1 MSNIVTTKEKDMLA
15 VESAL
20 VRNDISQLSTQ
31 EKMTFYNNI
40 CESVGLNPLT
50 KPFSFLKLQGREV
63 LYATKDC
70 TEQLRK
76 IHGVSTQIVSKG
88 SNGDLFEVHIKA
100 QDKNGRVDEDLAYV
114 VVKGMQGPDLANAML
129 KCITKAKRRVTL
141 SICGLGVLDESE
153 LDTVSNISPASN
165 PQIQNHFK
173 DIGQTYETETLP
185 PVIDQSDKI
194 DPIDE
199 SVSGNTHDTNI
210 DFDTYII
217 NFGKKMKGRKF
228 GDFTIDDHK
237 SMVKYLVDG
246 SERTNQPLTGEALE
260 YKKNAD
266 IYIAKRSSPKVDE
279 SDSMNF

>member
-1 MSNIVTTKEKDMLA
+1 MSNIVKSKEKDMQA

-76 IHGVSTQIVSKG
+76 IHGVSTQIISKG
-88 SNGDLFEVHIKA
+88 LAMDLFEVHIKA

-114 VVKGMQGPDLANAML
+114 VVKGMQGADLANAML

-153 LDTVSNISPASN
+153 LDNVRNISPASN
-165 PQIQNHFK
+165 PQIQNQFK
-173 DIGQTYETETLP
+173 DISKSIDSELLP
-185 PVIDQSDKI
+185 PPIDQAETI
-194 DPIDE
+194 DNHGPVNGDDLGQFVVQCGKKYLGKKLNEISLDDISGFIKYLDE
-199 SVSGNTHDTNI
+199 SSAKN
-210 DFDTYII
+210 
-217 NFGKKMKGRKF
+217 
-228 GDFTIDDHK
+228 
-237 SMVKYLVDG
+237 
-246 SERTNQPLTGEALE
+246 NQPLTGTFLE
-260 YKKNAD
+260 FHQKATAYL
-266 IYIAKRSSPKVDE
+266 E
-279 SDSMNF
+279 SLRAV

>member
-1 MSNIVTTKEKDMLA
+1 MSNIVRSKEKDMQA

-76 IHGVSTQIVSKG
+76 IHGVSTQIISKG
-88 SNGDLFEVHIKA
+88 LAMDLFEVHIKA

-114 VVKGMQGPDLANAML
+114 VVKGMQGADLANAML

-153 LDTVSNISPASN
+153 LDTVRNISPASN
-165 PQIQNHFK
+165 PQIQNQFK
-173 DIGQTYETETLP
+173 DISKSLDSELLP
-185 PVIDQSDKI
+185 PLIDQAETI
-194 DPIDE
+194 DAQETVKENDLGQY
-199 SVSGNTHDTNI
+199 VVKC
-210 DFDTYII
+210 
-217 NFGKKMKGRKF
+217 GKKHINKKLSEISLDEIQGF
-228 GDFTIDDHK
+228 ID
-237 SMVKYLVDG
+237 YLNKQTDKLDP
-246 SERTNQPLTGEALE
+246 EFAEFKEKATAYLE
-260 YKKNAD
+260 SLKA
-266 IYIAKRSSPKVDE
+266 V
-279 SDSMNF
+279 